1 MKLRDRKAMGET
13 YPKKDGFAMK
23 LLSQGIK
30 EALVVTFFSSLTNL
44 FSFFMSHYFIIVVKH
59 LLSDGHS

>member
-23 LLSQGIK
+23 LLFQGIK
-30 EALVVTFFSSLTNL
+30 EALVVAFFSSVTNL
-44 FSFFMSHYFIIVVKH
+44 FSFMSHYFIIVVKH